1 MGWGA
6 PEQAQGCHEKGA
18 QSRWGLGVAKARA
31 VSSGQ
36 PLNSP
41 WEGGEADSKSSYLF
55 SLATP
60 ITLPLQPPPG
70 TQTFRDVRFHKDLLE
85 LLKLTASA
93 FSPQLLKSA
102 VPTSTHDRDRVH
114 S

>member
-1 MGWGA
+1 M
-6 PEQAQGCHEKGA
+6 
-18 QSRWGLGVAKARA
+18 
-31 VSSGQ
+31 SSGQ

-55 SLATP
+55 SIAAP

-70 TQTFRDVRFHKDLLE
+70 AQTFRDVHFHKDLLE

-93 FSPQLLKSA
+93 FSPQLLLKSA
-102 VPTSTHDRDRVH
+102 VPTSTRDRDRVH
-114 S
+114 SQRKRARH